1 MFRPRSESSQ
11 TGIRLLIVLVTV
23 FSGTLLAQ
31 QDEESGGKPDKLFE
45 SEDTLELTLTAP
57 WADLI
62 RNERYQGT
70 YPATLEYVNENGQP
84 VRLELTVER
93 RGVKR
98 QEACEFPPI
107 KLRFE
112 KEAVKGTMF
121 RGQGSV
127 KMVTHCK
134 RTRGFEQ
141 YYILEMLAYRM
152 YNLITDFSFRTRPL
166 TVNYRNSENND
177 VDDGR
182 FAFLIEDDSD
192 VAKRN
197 GLKKLDIARVRPSQ
211 LEKTVTSEMT
221 LFQYLIGNVD
231 WSALSGPDPEEC
243 CHNIKPIAKRP
254 FEKGDPVYPI
264 PYDFDSSGLVDAPY
278 AAPPAGVRIRKVTQ
292 RLFRGICL
300 QNETLPAAREKYL
313 ENEAAIM
320 ALLNSEPRL
329 NEKEAKQASRYLDDF
344 FDVLKSEKYWQK
356 KIIENCRK

>member
-1 MFRPRSESSQ
+1 MFKSRNDFAL
-11 TGIRLLIVLVTV
+11 IKLRLLIILVAV
-23 FSGTLLAQ
+23 FSGALFAQ
-31 QDEESGGKPDKLFE
+31 QEEESGNKPDKLFE
-45 SEDTLELTLTAP
+45 SEKNLEITLTAP
-57 WADLI
+57 WSDLI

-84 VRLELTVER
+84 VKLDLTVER

-112 KEAVKGTMF
+112 KEEVKGTMF
-121 RGQGSV
+121 RGQKSL

-134 RTRGFEQ
+134 RSRSYEQ

-166 TVNYRNSENND
+166 TVDYRNSENND

-211 LEKTVTSEMT
+211 LEKTVTSEMA
-221 LFQYLIGNVD
+221 LFQYMIGNVD

-243 CHNIKPIAKRP
+243 CHNIKPIANSP

-264 PYDFDSSGLVDAPY
+264 PYDYDSSGLVNAPY
-278 AAPPAGVRIRKVTQ
+278 AAPPAGVKIRKVTQ

-300 QNETLPAAREKYL
+300 QNETLPAARENYL
-313 ENEAAIM
+313 ANEAAIM
-320 ALLNSEPRL
+320 SVLDTDPRL
-329 NEKEAKQASRYLDDF
+329 DAKEAKQASRYLDDF
-344 FDVLKSEKYWQK
+344 FVVLKNEKYWQK
-356 KIIENCRK
+356 KIIESCRK

>member
-1 MFRPRSESSQ
+1 MFKSQ
-11 TGIRLLIVLVTV
+11 SGSTVIKIRLLIILVAG
-23 FSGTLLAQ
+23 FSGVLFAQ
-31 QDEESGGKPDKLFE
+31 QDDDSGSKPAKLFE
-45 SEDTLELTLTAP
+45 SEKTLEIKLTAP
-57 WADLI
+57 WPDLI

-70 YPATLEYVNENGQP
+70 YPATLEYVNENGQA
-84 VRLELTVER
+84 VKLDLTVER

-112 KEAVKGTMF
+112 KEEVKGTMF
-121 RGQGSV
+121 RGQKSV

-134 RTRGFEQ
+134 RTRGYEQ

-166 TVNYRNSENND
+166 TVDYHNSEND
-177 VDDGR
+177 SVEDDR

-197 GLKKLDIARVRPSQ
+197 GLKKLDIDRVRPSW

-254 FEKGDPVYPI
+254 FEDGDLVYPI

-300 QNETLPAAREKYL
+300 QNETLPAAREKFL
-313 ENEAAIM
+313 ANEAAIM
-320 ALLNSEPRL
+320 AVLDSEPRL
-329 NEKEAKQASRYLDDF
+329 DDRESKQASRYLDDF
-344 FDVLKSEKYWQK
+344 FNVLKSDKYWQK
-356 KIIENCRK
+356 KIIESCRK